1 MNGPHDTVLSEFERL
16 FTRWLHIKADLEA
29 DVRVMGEQPDA
40 QMLSE
45 RLLEVQKELTQ
56 LLDKPRAELINLS
69 PIEQANLQRM
79 GYALAAYWDDFL
91 LQRFDWGNFDRI
103 VFFKL

>member
-1 MNGPHDTVLSEFERL
+1 MLSEFERL

-79 GYALAAYWDDFL
+79 GYALALLAYAVRGATFGGRKSSSEREL
-91 LQRFDWGNFDRI
+91 
-103 VFFKL
+103 VA